1 MIDLKYIRENKEYV
15 KEKVSLKNE
24 KVDVDQLVSLVEK
37 KNALQQQLD
46 SRKQERNEKSKQIGE
61 LTRRKEDVSQLL
73 ENMQEMSR
81 NIKETDKIIADLQ
94 VQIQEILDWVPN
106 LPHDS
111 VPTGKSEADNK
122 EVSAWGDIPQL
133 DFKPKTHWEL
143 GDNLN
148 IMDLAAGAKMSGSNF
163 PLLKGQGS
171 RLIRALI
178 NFMLDIH
185 LDKHGYK
192 EIWPPY
198 LVRATSMYGT
208 GQLPK
213 LREDM
218 YYSDEDELFLIPTAE
233 VPLTNIHRDEILP
246 AGSLPLLYTAWTPC
260 FRREA
265 GSYGKDTRGILRVHQ
280 FDKVEMVQL
289 VYPEKS
295 YEHLEMLRFH
305 AEEILRLLEL
315 PYRVI
320 ELCTADL
327 SFAAAKC
334 YDLEVYAA
342 GVDDY
347 LEVSSCSNF
356 EDFQARRANIRFKRS
371 EDSSTEYVHTLN
383 ASGLA
388 LPRTVIALMENN
400 QLPDGRIR
408 IPPVL
413 VPYMGAKYI
422 E

>member
-1 MIDLKYIRENKEYV
+1 MIDVKLIRDDLEYV
-15 KEKVSLKNE
+15 KQKTALKNE
-24 KVDVDQLVSLVEK
+24 NIDIDALAGLIEQ
-37 KNALQQQLD
+37 KNSLQQQLD
-46 SRKQERNEKSKQIGE
+46 SRKQERNEASKSIGE
-61 LTRRKEDVSQLL
+61 LKRRNEDVSPIMQK
-73 ENMQEMSR
+73 MQELSR
-81 NIKETDKIIADLQ
+81 TIKEEDKQILLLQEKIQKIIDR
-94 VQIQEILDWVPN
+94 VPN
-106 LPHDS
+106 IPHDS
-111 VPTGKSEADNK
+111 VPEGKSEEENK
-122 EVSAWGDIPQL
+122 VISYWGENPAY
-133 DFKPKTHWEL
+133 DFKPLPHWEL
-143 GDNLN
+143 GENLN
-148 IMDLAAGAKMSGSNF
+148 ILDLPSGAKIAGSNF
-163 PLLKGQGS
+163 PLFKGKGS

-178 NFMLDIH
+178 TFMLDVH
-185 LDKHGYK
+185 MEKHGYQ
-192 EIWPPY
+192 EVWPPY
-198 LVRATSMYGT
+198 LVRESAMYGT

-213 LREDM
+213 LRDDM

-233 VPLTNIHRDEILP
+233 VPLTNVHRDEILSS
-246 AGSLPLLYTAWTPC
+246 GQLPLYYTAWTPC

-280 FDKVEMVQL
+280 FDKVEMVQF

-295 YEHLEMLRFH
+295 YEHLEILRYH

-320 ELCTADL
+320 ELCTGDL

-342 GVDDY
+342 GIDGY

-371 EDSSTEYVHTLN
+371 KTAGTEYVHTLN
-383 ASGLA
+383 GSGLA

-413 VPYMGAKYI
+413 VPYMGEKYL